1 MKFEFKNDMPIYTQ
15 LTSYIK
21 LYIVSGKL
29 KPNEKL
35 PSVRD
40 LAFNAKVNPNTVQK
54 ALEKLENEGLIY
66 TERTNRKY
74 VTNNLELI
82 EKIKFDL
89 AKEKTKHYIE
99 DMKNLGFSQKDT
111 TLYLQ
116 KNNKRE

>member
-1 MKFEFKNDMPIYTQ
+1 MGYEFDNERPIYIQ
-15 LTSYIK
+15 LVESLK
-21 LYIVSGKL
+21 QDIVSGKI
-29 KPNEKL
+29 KTGEKL

-66 TERTNRKY
+66 TERTNGKY

-89 AKEKTKHYIE
+89 AKEKTEHYIE

-116 KNNKRE
+116 KNNKGE